1 LTAQALLP
9 TVFLHSHRAMQTS
22 DHLPIRRR
30 HSLPQPLRGRPWVAA
45 GLAGV
50 GSLLGHAAALAQ
62 ITPMPRG
69 GDVIAHRVVAG
80 DTLERLAARYLGDYR
95 QWSALQSHNQVPDP
109 YRLRPGSVLEI
120 PVNLLRAATASVE
133 FVHGDVR
140 SRSLS
145 HLGDA
150 GSSGQAEP
158 ATVQK
163 GQILQEGDSLKLAPD
178 SFVAVK
184 LADGSLVRVQAESEV
199 QLRQMRRKGRAGTL
213 QSVLDL
219 REGNLEASVPRQAS
233 GERRF
238 EVRTPAA
245 STSVRGTRFLVF
257 NDTQGGTAAAVDE
270 GSVAV
275 RSGQPGALIHPGQG
289 VSVTADGHVGRPRK
303 VLPAPDTSAWPQLAE
318 DANWVSLPLPAL
330 PGAARYQVQLA
341 QDAALNQVVR
351 SGFFS
356 QSPLRL
362 TGVDDGDYVVSIRA
376 LDASG
381 IPGARSLH
389 SLRVKAHPVPPLY
402 ESPSP
407 DATIGLGQGGLSCTK
422 VEEASAYRIQVV
434 AADGDFAQ
442 PLVDASALRD
452 CALPADA
459 LARLAPGI
467 YRWRAASQRTLADG
481 RIDQG
486 PFATAQAMKLAT
498 PPAQLSSD
506 ALQMGGGPGE
516 GSRTIRWPGEEG
528 HRYHV
533 VVASEPGFAAP
544 LVDTW
549 VDQPQWSPQDLPAG
563 AYYLRL
569 QVQDGNGLRSNFS
582 AARQFQAGSWVTD
595 GSGQMLTSGDGTRLL
610 RQ

>member
-1 LTAQALLP
+1 MPL
-9 TVFLHSHRAMQTS
+9 S
-22 DHLPIRRR
+22 DRLPIRLRY
-30 HSLPQPLRGRPWVAA
+30 SLPQSFRGRPWMAA

-50 GSLLGHAAALAQ
+50 GSLLSQTAALAQ

-80 DTLERLAARYLGDYR
+80 DTLEQLAARYLGDYR
-95 QWSALQSHNQVPDP
+95 QWSALQSHNRVPDP

-140 SRSLS
+140 SRSLD
-145 HLGDA
+145 HPGDA
-150 GSSGQAEP
+150 GP
-158 ATVQK
+158 AKQTAVQK
-163 GQILQEGDSLKLAPD
+163 GQLLQEGDSLKLAPD

-219 REGNLEASVPRQAS
+219 HEGNLEASVPKQAN

-238 EVRTPAA
+238 EVRTPTA

-257 NDTQGGTAAAVDE
+257 NDADGRTAASVDE

-275 RSGQPGALIHPGQG
+275 RSGQPGTLVHPGQG

-303 VLPAPDTSAWPQLAE
+303 MLPAPDTSAWPQLAE
-318 DANWVSLPLPAL
+318 DASWVSLPLPTL

-351 SGFFS
+351 SGLFS

-362 TGVDDGDYVVSIRA
+362 TGVDDGNYVVAIRA
-376 LDASG
+376 LDANG

-402 ESPSP
+402 ESPEP
-407 DATIGLGQGGLSCTK
+407 NAIIGLGQGSLNCTK

-459 LARLAPGI
+459 LARLAPGT

-481 RIDQG
+481 NIDQG
-486 PFATAQAMKLAT
+486 PFAAAQAMKLAR

-506 ALQMGGGPGE
+506 ALQLGGGPGE
-516 GSRTIRWPGEEG
+516 GSRTIRWSGEEG

-549 VDQPQWSPQDLPAG
+549 VDQPQWSPQDLPSG

-569 QVQDGNGLRSNFS
+569 QVQDSNGLRSNFS

-595 GSGQMLTSGDGTRLL
+595 GSGQMLTSGDGTRLQ

>member
-1 LTAQALLP
+1 MPLTD
-9 TVFLHSHRAMQTS
+9 R
-22 DHLPIRRR
+22 LPIRLRY
-30 HSLPQPLRGRPWVAA
+30 SLPQSFRGRPWVAA
-45 GLAGV
+45 GLAGL
-50 GSLLGHAAALAQ
+50 GGLLGHAAALAQ

-69 GDVIAHRVVAG
+69 GDVITHRVVAG
-80 DTLERLAARYLGDYR
+80 DTLEQLAARYLGDYR
-95 QWSALQSHNQVPDP
+95 QWSALQSHNRVPDP

-150 GSSGQAEP
+150 GQAEP
-158 ATVQK
+158 APVQK
-163 GQILQEGDSLKLAPD
+163 GQLLQEGDSLKLAPD
-178 SFVAVK
+178 SFVAIK

-219 REGNLEASVPRQAS
+219 NEGNLEASVPKQAN

-275 RSGQPGALIHPGQG
+275 HSGQPDTLVHPGQG

-303 VLPAPDTSAWPQLAE
+303 MLPPPDTSAWPQLAE
-318 DANWVSLPLPAL
+318 DASWVSLPLPTL

-351 SGFFS
+351 SGLFS

-362 TGVDDGDYVVSIRA
+362 TGVDDGDYVVAIRA

-402 ESPSP
+402 ESPEP
-407 DATIGLGQGGLSCTK
+407 NAIIGLGQGSLNCTK

-434 AADGDFAQ
+434 AADGGFAQ
-442 PLVDASALRD
+442 PLVDVSALRD

-459 LARLAPGI
+459 LARLAPGT

-481 RIDQG
+481 NIDQG
-486 PFATAQAMKLAT
+486 PFAAAQAMKLAR

-506 ALQMGGGPGE
+506 ALQLGGGPGE
-516 GSRTIRWPGEEG
+516 GSRTIRWSGEEG

-549 VDQPQWSPQDLPAG
+549 VDQPQWSPQDLPSG

-569 QVQDGNGLRSNFS
+569 QVQDSNGLRSNFS

-595 GSGQMLTSGDGTRLL
+595 GSGQMLTSGDGTRLQ

>member
-1 LTAQALLP
+1 MQPTDRLP
-9 TVFLHSHRAMQTS
+9 TRLRY
-22 DHLPIRRR
+22 
-30 HSLPQPLRGRPWVAA
+30 PLLQSFRGRPWLAA

-62 ITPMPRG
+62 ITPMPRD

-109 YRLRPGSVLEI
+109 YHLRPGSVLEI
-120 PVNLLRAATASVE
+120 PVNLLRAAAASVE

-150 GSSGQAEP
+150 GGGQSGQTA
-158 ATVQK
+158 VQK

-199 QLRQMRRKGRAGTL
+199 QLRQMRRKGRAGSL

-219 REGNLEASVPRQAS
+219 REGNLEASVPKEAN

-289 VSVTADGHVGRPRK
+289 VSVSADGHVGSPRK
-303 VLPAPDTSAWPQLAE
+303 MLPAPDVSAWPRLAE

-341 QDAALNQVVR
+341 QDTTLNQIVR

-362 TGVDDGDYVVSIRA
+362 TGVEDGDYVVAIRA
-376 LDASG
+376 LDANG

-389 SLRVKAHPVPPLY
+389 SIRVKAHPVPPLY
-402 ESPSP
+402 GSPEP
-407 DATIGLGQGGLSCTK
+407 DATIGLGQVGLSCTK

-459 LARLAPGI
+459 LAKLPPGT
-467 YRWRAASQRTLADG
+467 YRWRTASQRTLADG
-481 RIDQG
+481 SIDQG
-486 PFATAQAMKLAT
+486 PFAAAQAMKLAR
-498 PPAQLSSD
+498 PPAELSGD
-506 ALQMGGGPGE
+506 ALQLGGGPGE

-528 HRYHV
+528 LRYHV

-549 VDQPQWSPQDLPAG
+549 VDQPQWSPQGLPTG

-582 AARQFQAGSWVTD
+582 AARQFQTGSWVIDD
-595 GSGQMLTSGDGTRLL
+595 GGQMLTSGDGTRLQ